1 MEATFAKNLVGWR
14 CDGDPDCSTTAHHRG
29 LALWV
34 SQLPALWAEVSA
46 DKETIGEL
54 RSILVG
60 LRSAFRSD

>member
-1 MEATFAKNLVGWR
+1 MEVTFAKNLVGWC

-46 DKETIGEL
+46 DKETIRRIKEYFGGFE
-54 RSILVG
+54 ICI
-60 LRSAFRSD
+60 